1 MAFVRFLL
9 QPYAYGPLL
18 LIGGFVA
25 YGVVVQPEWLVDPA
39 QKTATS
45 VLEAIGAGAQ
55 LVLWVVVFAFLF
67 LNRIT
72 SLIRRWRLVLAFGML
87 AMAVQGTLAYFE
99 AELPVIGVASLGGT
113 LGDQIQGGEGFVGV
127 LRVSGLWLVG
137 LIVLAPRLAR
147 KGAAG
152 TARGYRQAPAHRGV
166 AWLARGAAVGAG
178 AAVGGAVS
186 VVRKGAERS
195 RARQSE
201 GLARDL
207 GSFLSGSTPHAADSG
222 GFAPIDA
229 GGFNPLDTGAP
240 PPFLARRLEAPP
252 AAPEESHALQ
262 GPVQESE
269 PVEGN
274 PEPQVYDEPHGMGD
288 EDGPAAA
295 SATGPRPRK
304 FAAGA
309 MMLPSESLLAAAT
322 AASAVTDEHN
332 QTASLIEEALGQHGV
347 EVRVAEIRPG
357 PSVTMFGL
365 VPGWNRRPRSSRSV
379 RVGESEVLIPP
390 DLSGPPDDARN
401 RVKVD
406 SILARE
412 KDLALALAAPSLR
425 IEAPVP
431 GESVV
436 GVEVP
441 NKSSTMVSIR
451 SVMDSEEYRTLASGD
466 RLPVALGL
474 ATAGEPVAIDLLKM
488 PHLLIAGATGSGKS
502 VCINTIISS
511 LIMHQQPSNLRL
523 MLVDP
528 KRVELTPYN
537 GIPHLV
543 TPVVVDPDRV
553 VRLLRGAIQE
563 MLRRYRLL
571 EEARVRNL
579 QSYNRSSRA
588 TERLPYFVICIDEL
602 ADLMMT
608 ASFEVEQAICRL
620 AQLGRATGI
629 HMVVATQRP
638 SVDVVTGLI
647 KANFPSR
654 VSFAVASQV
663 DSRTILDSVGA
674 ERLLGKGD
682 MLFLSSEAP
691 KPKRVQGVFISE
703 EETEALADHWRR
715 QPVRGL
721 PEIDLEGLAYEAER
735 ADAVQQKAEV
745 EFNESDSLY
754 DKAVQLAVSG
764 GQMSIS
770 LLQRRL
776 RIGYP
781 RAARLMDQLVDDGI
795 VAGAGEPGKP
805 RDVIYRPE

>member
-1 MAFVRFLL
+1 MAFLRFLL

-39 QKTATS
+39 EQAATY
-45 VLEAIGAGAQ
+45 VLEAIGAGVQ

-72 SLIRRWRLVLAFGML
+72 RLIRRWRLVLASGML

-99 AELPVIGVASLGGT
+99 SDLPVIGVASLGGM
-113 LGDQIQGGEGFVGV
+113 LGGQIQGGEGFVGM

-166 AWLARGAAVGAG
+166 AWLARGAAIGAG
-178 AAVGGAVS
+178 VAVGGVVS
-186 VVRKGAERS
+186 VVRKGAEQS

-207 GSFLSGSTPHAADSG
+207 GSFLSRSTPHKADSG
-222 GFAPIDA
+222 GFAPIDT
-229 GGFNPLDTGAP
+229 GGSKPLDTGAP

-252 AAPEESHALQ
+252 TTPE
-262 GPVQESE
+262 
-269 PVEGN
+269 
-274 PEPQVYDEPHGMGD
+274 EPQVYDEPDGMGGMD
-288 EDGPAAA
+288 ESATA
-295 SATGPRPRK
+295 SAPRPRPRK
-304 FAAGA
+304 PAAGA
-309 MMLPSESLLAAAT
+309 MTLPSESLLAAAT

-332 QTASLIEEALGQHGV
+332 ETASLIEKALGQHGV

-451 SVMDSEEYRTLASGD
+451 SVMDSEEYRALASGD

-571 EEARVRNL
+571 EEAGVRNL

-588 TERLPYFVICIDEL
+588 MEHLPYFVICIDEL

-682 MLFLSSEAP
+682 MLFLSSDAP

-715 QPVRGL
+715 QPVGGL
-721 PEIDLEGLAYEAER
+721 PEIDLEGLAYAAER
-735 ADAVQQKAEV
+735 ADAVRQEAEV
-745 EFNESDSLY
+745 ELDESDSLY

-795 VAGAGEPGKP
+795 VGGVGEPGKP

>member
-18 LIGGFVA
+18 LIGGFAA

-39 QKTATS
+39 QEAVTY

-55 LVLWVVVFAFLF
+55 LVLWVVVFVFLF

-72 SLIRRWRLVLAFGML
+72 SLIRRWRLVLASGML

-113 LGDQIQGGEGFVGV
+113 LGDQIRGGEGFVGV
-127 LRVSGLWLVG
+127 LRVAGLWLVG

-152 TARGYRQAPAHRGV
+152 TARGYRRVPAHRGL
-166 AWLARGAAVGAG
+166 AWLATGAAVGAG
-178 AAVGGAVS
+178 AAVGGAAS
-186 VVRKGAERS
+186 VVRKGAERR

-207 GSFLSGSTPHAADSG
+207 GSFLSGSTPRAADPG
-222 GFAPIDA
+222 GFAPIDT

-240 PPFLARRLEAPP
+240 PPFLARGLEAPP
-252 AAPEESHALQ
+252 AAPAESQALPD
-262 GPVQESE
+262 PVRASE
-269 PVEGN
+269 LAGGDT
-274 PEPQVYDEPHGMGD
+274 EPQVYDKPDGMGD
-288 EDGPAAA
+288 EDGPAA
-295 SATGPRPRK
+295 SAPRPRPRK
-304 FAAGA
+304 PAAGA

-322 AASAVTDEHN
+322 AASAITAEHN
-332 QTASLIEEALGQHGV
+332 ATASLIEETLGQHGV

-365 VPGWNRRPRSSRSV
+365 VPGWNRRPRSSRAV

-441 NKSSTMVSIR
+441 NKTSTMVSIR
-451 SVMDSEEYRTLASGD
+451 SVMDTEQYRTLASGD

-502 VCINTIISS
+502 VCMNTIISS

-543 TPVVVDPDRV
+543 TPVVVEPDRV

-571 EEARVRNL
+571 EDAGVRNL
-579 QSYNRSSRA
+579 QSYNRSSKA
-588 TERLPYFVICIDEL
+588 TEHLPYFVICIDEL

-682 MLFLSSEAP
+682 MLFLSTDAA

-715 QPVRGL
+715 QPVGDL
-721 PEIDLEGLAYEAER
+721 PEIDLEGLAYAAER
-735 ADAVQQKAEV
+735 ADAVRQEAEV
-745 EFNESDSLY
+745 ELDESDSLY

-781 RAARLMDQLVDDGI
+781 RAARLMDQLVDNGI
-795 VAGAGEPGKP
+795 VGGAAEPGKP
-805 RDVIYRPE
+805 REVIYRPE